1 MVDSEGV
8 KTVVRHRESGKYLLV
23 KRSSDKE
30 EYPEYWEF
38 PGGGLEDDET
48 PQKGA
53 LRELKE
59 ETGLKGEIQNQG
71 SFEWNSDHTNRDILS
86 HSFLVVVEETEVE
99 LSREHTEYEWL
110 ELNEIFNRK
119 HFPLI
124 EKDLE
129 HAGVKHDER

>member
-8 KTVVRHRESGKYLLV
+8 KTVVRHENSGKFLLM

-30 EYPEYWEF
+30 EYPGYWEF
-38 PGGGLEDDET
+38 PGGGLEEGET
-48 PQKGA
+48 PREGA
-53 LRELKE
+53 LRELEE
-59 ETGLKGEIQNQG
+59 ETGMKGEILNQG
-71 SFEWNSDHTNRDILS
+71 SFEWTSDHTDRDILS
-86 HSFLVVVEETEVE
+86 HSFLVEVEETEVE

-110 ELNEIFNRK
+110 ELDVIFDRK